1 MTAYFMIFFKNLGY
15 LSHIFVDL
23 LPVTNY
29 IDSVF
34 LISLMPS
41 ESKMEDIKQLER
53 TIHNMLDFVD
63 KVKAENSALKNK
75 LEELSQEKAVLM
87 QKNDQ
92 AKNRLESMITR
103 LKSLEQTA

>member
-1 MTAYFMIFFKNLGY
+1 MIFFINLGY

-23 LPVTNY
+23 LPITNY
-29 IDSVF
+29 IDSV
-34 LISLMPS
+34 LRPKSSRLKETKYMD
-41 ESKMEDIKQLER
+41 DIKHLER
-53 TIHNMLDFVD
+53 TIDNMLAFLD
-63 KVKAENSALKNK
+63 KTKAENLALRNK
-75 LEELSQEKAVLM
+75 LEELSQEKASLM